1 MMLHL
6 IFLRYL
12 HPQHL
17 RNFEQWQILTLRFL
31 LLSAAQRFPLLHFS
45 LGEALS
51 LLSRSK
57 NHPALT
63 LIRDRSALKD
73 RPIPYDFYHLYA
85 FSYFFIKIEA
95 LWPPNPS
102 ELLIA

>member
-1 MMLHL
+1 MA
-6 IFLRYL
+6 
-12 HPQHL
+12 
-17 RNFEQWQILTLRFL
+17 N
-31 LLSAAQRFPLLHFS
+31 SDAAFFTS
-45 LGEALS
+45 FCCTTISFAAFFFGEALS